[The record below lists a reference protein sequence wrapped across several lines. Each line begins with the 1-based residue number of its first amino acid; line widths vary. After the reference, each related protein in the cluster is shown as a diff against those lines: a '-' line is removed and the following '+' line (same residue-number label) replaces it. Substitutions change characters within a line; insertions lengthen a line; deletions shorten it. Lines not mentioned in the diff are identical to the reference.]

1 MVTYKS
7 EIDQKIIDLYLE
19 GKTVREIAKIVHKS
33 FSYICDIIRKYNER
47 QARENLQGDSIN
59 SEETRA
65 IELFSK
71 GKTPLEVK
79 VELNISTEETEVYYK
94 DYWKLSGLHQL
105 YEYYETEIKND
116 LPSFLKLYSEAK
128 KLGISDDELMI
139 ALHYLNDLSYLALKI
154 GFLRKIVRN
163 LAARKKRLISELTE
177 LESSINKFRN
187 SFEQI

>member
-1 MVTYKS
+1 LVTYKS

-47 QARENLQGDSIN
+47 QARENLKGDSIN

-139 ALHYLNDLSYLALKI
+139 ALHYLNDLSYLPLKI